1 MSHIIPVVIMTRN
14 EGAYLLKCVQSIINT
29 VTIPYHIYI
38 IDNNS
43 SILEQEEVLKII
55 EYKFNDKVNIIRNR
69 TNRWVLGLNKTLIEL
84 SKNKEQPYFF
94 LTDGDIDFSRCTAKP
109 CWLSYLVTHMNSNV
123 SLGKIGLSL
132 NWDYISTTK
141 ELAAVYEQERSLYNE
156 NKKINDLYVS
166 PVDTTAALF
175 RWDWSIEGRPSLY
188 PDHIRYLRPEL
199 YSCRT
204 PLDINV
210 EHMGWYK
217 YCAES
222 GDTKNLEEKIV
233 CFTMVGG
240 DVKNEILDKVRF
252 FYKVIYKSL
261 SGPVKK
267 AWYFRRYY
275 YLLKYFLFK
284 GVRRFDGQNC
294 L

>member
-43 SILEQEEVLKII
+43 STLEQEEVLKII

-166 PVDTTAALF
+166 PVDTT
-175 RWDWSIEGRPSLY
+175 
-188 PDHIRYLRPEL
+188 
-199 YSCRT
+199 
-204 PLDINV
+204 
-210 EHMGWYK
+210 
-217 YCAES
+217 
-222 GDTKNLEEKIV
+222 
-233 CFTMVGG
+233 
-240 DVKNEILDKVRF
+240 
-252 FYKVIYKSL
+252 
-261 SGPVKK
+261 
-267 AWYFRRYY
+267 
-275 YLLKYFLFK
+275 
-284 GVRRFDGQNC
+284 
-294 L
+294 

>member
-1 MSHIIPVVIMTRN
+1 MSQEIPIIIMTRN
-14 EGAYLLKCVQSIINT
+14 EDDYLLNCVQSIINT

-38 IDNNS
+38 VDNNS
-43 SILEQEEVLKII
+43 STQEQVQILKLVED
-55 EYKFNDKVNIIRNR
+55 KFGDKVDIIRNR
-69 TNRWVLGLNKTLIEL
+69 SNRWVLGLNKTLVKL
-84 SKNKEQPYFF
+84 SKNQKQPYFF
-94 LTDGDIDFSRCTAKP
+94 LTDGDIDFSTCTAQP
-109 CWLSYLVTHMNSNV
+109 CWLSYLVNKMNTNV
-123 SLGKIGLSL
+123 SIGKIGLSL
-132 NWDYISTTK
+132 NWDYISTEK
-141 ELAAVYEQERSLYNE
+141 ELIAVYNQEKSLYNE
-156 NKKINDLYVS
+156 KKKINDLYVS

-175 RWDWSIEGRPSLY
+175 RWDWSIEGSPGLY

-210 EHMGWYK
+210 VHMGWYRYSADFPDIK
-217 YCAES
+217 S
-222 GDTKNLEEKIV
+222 LQEKIL

-240 DVKNEILDKVRF
+240 DVKNEILDKVNF
-252 FYKVIYKSL
+252 FYKIMYKSL
-261 SGPVKK
+261 SSPIKK

-275 YLLKYFLFK
+275 YLMRYFITK